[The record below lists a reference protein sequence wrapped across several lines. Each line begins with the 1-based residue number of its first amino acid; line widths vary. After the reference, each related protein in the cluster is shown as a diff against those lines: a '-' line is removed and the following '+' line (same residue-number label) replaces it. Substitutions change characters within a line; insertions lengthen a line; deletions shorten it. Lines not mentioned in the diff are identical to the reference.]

1 MQRQPLPKQLD
12 ARKLCVSAAE
22 ISAIVSVSELPRFAS
37 GLASDVGEVL
47 ADIQLYRDEQGF
59 YRIDG
64 KASAAVNVSCERCLQ
79 PMPIEVVAEFAL
91 AIVWTEE
98 QAKALPK
105 SLDPVILGE
114 ELLELD
120 ELLQDELI
128 VSTPFVNYHDKSD
141 CKTAAPVDYPAPEG
155 AGSEEKGDSPFS
167 VLGSLKPR
175 D

>member
-12 ARKLCVSAAE
+12 ARKLCISAGE
-22 ISAIVSVSELPRFAS
+22 ISAIISVSELPRFAA
-37 GLASDVGEVL
+37 GLASDGGEVL
-47 ADIQLYRDEQGF
+47 ADIQFYRDEQGF
-59 YRIDG
+59 YRVDG
-64 KASAAVNVSCERCLQ
+64 KASAAVDICCERCLQ
-79 PMPIEVVAEFAL
+79 AMPIEIVAEFAL

-98 QAKALPK
+98 QGKALPK
-105 SLDPVILGE
+105 SLDAVILGE

-128 VSTPFVNYHDKSD
+128 ISTPFVNFHDERD

>member
-1 MQRQPLPKQLD
+1 MQNQPLPKQID
-12 ARKLCVSAAE
+12 ARKLCATTAN
-22 ISAIVSVSELPRFAS
+22 IRAQASVSTLPRFAA
-37 GLASDVGEVL
+37 GLASDRGEVTV
-47 ADIQLYRDEQGF
+47 DIRLYREEQGF

-64 KASAAVNVSCERCLQ
+64 KAVASVDVFCQRCLQ
-79 PMPIEVVAEFAL
+79 PMPVEIVAEFAL

-128 VSTPFVNYHDKSD
+128 ISTPFVNYHDKRECAAD
-141 CKTAAPVDYPAPEG
+141 APVDYPAPEG
-155 AGSEEKGDSPFS
+155 AGIEEKGESPFS
-167 VLGSLKPR
+167 VLGSLKPQ